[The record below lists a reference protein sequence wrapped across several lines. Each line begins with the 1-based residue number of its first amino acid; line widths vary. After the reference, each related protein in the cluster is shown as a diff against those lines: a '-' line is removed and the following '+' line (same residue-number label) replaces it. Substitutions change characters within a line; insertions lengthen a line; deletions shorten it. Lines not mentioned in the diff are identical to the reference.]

1 MALEVGHSEGAPCS
15 GAANSTGGQ
24 LSLASRTEGL
34 VVEVSFHLQGESSK
48 GREERSCQLTEPL
61 IYTRTL
67 PAMCQIYSRYSMNKV
82 LNDWTNGWTA
92 GEKTKISDTL
102 INCSDFDSYG
112 SDIVI

>member
-1 MALEVGHSEGAPCS
+1 MALEVGHSEGALCS

-24 LSLASRTEGL
+24 LSLASRTGGL
-34 VVEVSFHLQGESSK
+34 MVKVSFHLQGEFSK

-67 PAMCQIYSRYSMNKV
+67 PAMCQVHSRYSIKKV

-92 GEKTKISDTL
+92 GEKTLKYLTP
-102 INCSDFDSYG
+102 
-112 SDIVI
+112 